1 MYIIILED
9 HEIYKTDKL
18 YPSHLESV
26 REGYMSVIDSN
37 NLRELNSSGEW
48 VHMRSEDPKWY
59 KDENEIKIIIDIQ
72 YKKGEVEYY
81 HSSIRTIGHYNFLSE
96 NEVILANAIYENTKE
111 DFNHNTF
118 VQELKFVFRVLGIN
132 SVWTD

>member
-1 MYIIILED
+1 MINKELQ
-9 HEIYKTDKL
+9 DKQKKAWDL
-18 YPSHLESV
+18 
-26 REGYMSVIDSN
+26 MIDKGLKMGEAMFIRSAYASN
-37 NLRELNSSGEW
+37 
-48 VHMRSEDPKWY
+48 Y
-59 KDENEIKIIIDIQ
+59 KDEYPFIDIQ

>member
-59 KDENEIKIIIDIQ
+59 KDENEIKINI
-72 YKKGEVEYY
+72 
-81 HSSIRTIGHYNFLSE
+81 
-96 NEVILANAIYENTKE
+96 
-111 DFNHNTF
+111 
-118 VQELKFVFRVLGIN
+118 
-132 SVWTD
+132 